1 MKIEIIEVD
10 KCTVIFLAISNSK
23 VIGKC
28 SFKIRANKTIR
39 YFDAYISTKHRNK
52 GIYNSLFKRRQKFIE
67 NNFPNWKIESYCKS
81 STIELFKN
89 NGFVERLD
97 ILDLKVVP
105 LSKFHIEYITNQI
118 HINHS
123 VIRLFQNR
131 YFENIR

>member
-10 KCTVIFLAISNSK
+10 KCTMIFLAISNSK

-67 NNFPNWKIESYCKS
+67 NNFPNWKIESYCRS

-89 NGFVERLD
+89 NGFEIIENLYLV
-97 ILDLKVVP
+97 
-105 LSKFHIEYITNQI
+105 SKKSVF
-118 HINHS
+118 INDS
-123 VIRLFQNR
+123 LNSKKI
-131 YFENIR
+131 NINKKT

>member
-1 MKIEIIEVD
+1 VKIEIIEVD

-67 NNFPNWKIESYCKS
+67 NNFPNWKIESYCRS

-89 NGFVERLD
+89 NGFEIIENLYLV
-97 ILDLKVVP
+97 
-105 LSKFHIEYITNQI
+105 SKKSVF
-118 HINHS
+118 INDS
-123 VIRLFQNR
+123 LNSKKI
-131 YFENIR
+131 NINKKT

>member
-67 NNFPNWKIESYCKS
+67 NNFPNWKIESYCRS

-89 NGFVERLD
+89 NGFEIIENLYLVSKKSVFINDSLNSKK
-97 ILDLKVVP
+97 ININKKLK
-105 LSKFHIEYITNQI
+105 LRDTLK
-118 HINHS
+118 
-123 VIRLFQNR
+123 
-131 YFENIR
+131 

>member
-67 NNFPNWKIESYCKS
+67 NNFPNWKIESYCRS

-89 NGFVERLD
+89 NGFEIIENLYLV
-97 ILDLKVVP
+97 
-105 LSKFHIEYITNQI
+105 SKKSVF
-118 HINHS
+118 INDS
-123 VIRLFQNR
+123 LNSKKI
-131 YFENIR
+131 NINKKT

>member
-89 NGFVERLD
+89 NGFEIIENLYLVSKKSVFINDSLNSKK
-97 ILDLKVVP
+97 ININKKLK
-105 LSKFHIEYITNQI
+105 LRDTLK
-118 HINHS
+118 
-123 VIRLFQNR
+123 
-131 YFENIR
+131 